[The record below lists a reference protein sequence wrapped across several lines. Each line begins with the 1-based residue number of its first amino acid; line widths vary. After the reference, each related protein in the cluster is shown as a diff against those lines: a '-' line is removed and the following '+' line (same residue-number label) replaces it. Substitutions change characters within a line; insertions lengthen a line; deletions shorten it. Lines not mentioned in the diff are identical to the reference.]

1 MLKSAK
7 INSIF
12 LGIVLVVGT
21 FVAVYPSFII
31 GNNIIFLK
39 VRKVNLIHIYNLKN
53 DCIKNCK

>member
-39 VRKVNLIHIYNLKN
+39 V
-53 DCIKNCK
+53 